1 MNQLTALRHRL
12 DRLRRRRR
20 LRRWATAYS
29 AAASGGLALLAAALG
44 CDWLLALTAIQRIV
58 LFAACVGAEVWIV
71 RRLAAPWLGVREGQ
85 LDVALLVERRET
97 IDSDLIAAL
106 QFEDP
111 AAPSWGS
118 LELENAVVKQV
129 DGSSRRWAIEGRE
142 DARPLRRRSL
152 ALATVVGLWIA
163 LAWLAPDHVR
173 VFVER
178 LLLGSQR
185 YPSRT
190 WIETIMVNGREIDR
204 DALQDAPITVA
215 FGRSVEFAAACG
227 GRLPPGAEVQLR
239 AGDGRR
245 SLVPLVPDAA
255 APSRYRG
262 ELTRLSESVRFRFRA
277 GDAESDWGEL
287 AVAPLP
293 VAVQELEVTP
303 PPYAAGQES
312 GRLSR
317 GLGQAEVL
325 EGSRV
330 VVRVLCEKGLSEGAL
345 EVDQR
350 RYAFRPERTD
360 GGKYAREWILDSR
373 ESPLT
378 AVLQPV
384 QYRIDVI
391 DRDGLRPEQ
400 PLEGWVR
407 IKPDAP
413 PRAAAAVVTQVVLP
427 TAKPTIYY
435 RAADDLAIGQ
445 IGLAWE
451 IESAGGEK
459 SRGEAALFKAG
470 GDADFVRDRE
480 ATHEFDL
487 APLKLAKG
495 DKLAAR
501 IMVVDYRGPRPGQQ
515 AASEPLLFQV
525 TDQQGILNVM
535 LESDRRSAEQLKE
548 MITRQLGVGGSR

>member
-1 MNQLTALRHRL
+1 MNQLTALRNRL

-20 LRRWATAYS
+20 VRRWATAYS
-29 AAASGGLALLAAALG
+29 AAAAGGLALLTVALG

-58 LFAACVGAEVWIV
+58 LFAVCAAGEVWII
-71 RRLAAPWLGVREGQ
+71 RRLAAPWLGVREGE
-85 LDVALLVERRET
+85 LDMALLVEHRET

-118 LELENAVVKQV
+118 LELENAVVTQV
-129 DGSSRRWAIEGRE
+129 GGSSRRWAIEGRE
-142 DARPLRRRSL
+142 DTRLLRRRGL
-152 ALATVVGLWIA
+152 ALAAIAGVWIV
-163 LAWLAPDHVR
+163 LAWLAPNHVR
-173 VFVER
+173 VFLQR

-190 WIETIMVNGREIDR
+190 WIETMTVNGREIDR
-204 DALQDAPITVA
+204 DGPQHTPVTAA

-227 GRLPPGAEVQLR
+227 GRLPPVAEVQLR

-245 SLVPLVPDAA
+245 SLVPLVPDAGT
-255 APSRYRG
+255 PNRYRG
-262 ELTRLSESVRFRFRA
+262 ELSRLSESVRFRFRV

-287 AVAPLP
+287 TVAPLP

-303 PPYAAGQES
+303 PAYAAGQEG

-330 VVRVLCEKGLSEGAL
+330 VVRVSCEKGLSEAAL
-345 EVDQR
+345 ETGDR
-350 RYAFRPERTD
+350 RFAFRPERAD
-360 GGKYAREWILDSR
+360 GGKYARQWILDDR
-373 ESPLT
+373 ESPLA

-400 PLEGWVR
+400 ALEGLVR

-427 TAKPTIYY
+427 TAKPVIYY
-435 RAADDLAIGQ
+435 RATDDLAIGR
-445 IGLAWE
+445 IGLAWD
-451 IESAGGEK
+451 IQRADGGK
-459 SRGEAALFKAG
+459 SHGDAVLFKAAG
-470 GDADFVRDRE
+470 EADFVRDRE
-480 ATHEFDL
+480 AQHEFDL

-495 DKLAAR
+495 DKLTAR
-501 IMVVDYRGPRPGQQ
+501 ITVVDYRGPRPGQE
-515 AASEPLLFQV
+515 ASSEPLLFQV